1 MSSRE
6 PLPPPPHPLGH
17 YLIYVNDIVL
27 EERSPVGGV
36 IPPRQAGE
44 QAAVGL
50 CGRAT
55 PRIPARTRHSQG
67 EGGCAPWDPPFPA
80 PTPSAPVLP

>member
-1 MSSRE
+1 MSSRV

-27 EERSPVGGV
+27 EKRSPVGGV

-55 PRIPARTRHSQG
+55 PRIPVRTWHSRS
-67 EGGCAPWDPPFPA
+67 EGGCTFRGPPLPA
-80 PTPSAPVLP
+80 HSPPAPVLP